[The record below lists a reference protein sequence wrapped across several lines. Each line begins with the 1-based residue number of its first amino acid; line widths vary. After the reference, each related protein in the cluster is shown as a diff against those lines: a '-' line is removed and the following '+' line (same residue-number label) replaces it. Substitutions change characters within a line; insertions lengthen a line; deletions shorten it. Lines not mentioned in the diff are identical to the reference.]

1 MAKGGTQV
9 ATLFLYT
16 FFVGFSLTLISA
28 LLGFL
33 HVGGD
38 MHGHGGDFGHGHGHL
53 GHGHGHLG
61 HGADH
66 GGHADAGNSS
76 GVSPLNFQTFMAF
89 LMGFGGV
96 GYLSTLLG
104 LPGLLLALPLA
115 AAGGLGCAWLI
126 FKWLTFLVRG
136 ERPLGPTAYV
146 GLAGR
151 LTAGIRAGGTGEI
164 LYTHHGT
171 RTALAAR
178 SENGAAIPR
187 GEEVVV
193 LRYEKGIAYVQP
205 IRNRAQEPQE

>member
-1 MAKGGTQV
+1 V

-33 HVGGD
+33 HMGGE
-38 MHGHGGDFGHGHGHL
+38 MQHGGDLGHGHL
-53 GHGHGHLG
+53 GHGHVGHGHVG
-61 HGADH
+61 HGAHGDLQ
-66 GGHADAGNSS
+66 GGHADTGKSN
-76 GVSPLNFQTFMAF
+76 GLSPLNFQTVMAF

-96 GYLSTLLG
+96 GYLTTLLG

-115 AAGGLGCAWLI
+115 AAGGVGSAWLI
-126 FKWLTFLVRG
+126 FKWLAFLVRG

-151 LTAGIRAGGTGEI
+151 VTAGIRQGGTGEI
-164 LYTHHGT
+164 VYTHHGT
-171 RTALAAR
+171 RTALTAR
-178 SENGAAIPR
+178 SENGAALPR

-193 LRYEKGIAYVQP
+193 LRYEKGIAYVQA
-205 IRNRAQEPQE
+205 IREAAQEPQE